1 LSETQIF
8 STLRAI
14 QNFENRTKFFNDNE
28 QKNLNKKIH
37 HQMRILDAE
46 SNYPIYQKTSP
57 EFNYEV
63 DSMRWQELLVVL
75 SEKLSDTVALKS
87 VEVSN

>member
-1 LSETQIF
+1 
-8 STLRAI
+8 
-14 QNFENRTKFFNDNE
+14 
-28 QKNLNKKIH
+28 
-37 HQMRILDAE
+37 MRILDAE
-46 SNYPIYQKTSP
+46 SIYPIYQKTSP

-63 DSMRWQELLVVL
+63 DNMRWQELLVVL

>member
-1 LSETQIF
+1 
-8 STLRAI
+8 
-14 QNFENRTKFFNDNE
+14 
-28 QKNLNKKIH
+28 
-37 HQMRILDAE
+37 MRILDAE

-63 DSMRWQELLVVL
+63 DNMRWQELLVVL